1 MIRLEGAVACVTG
14 GARGIGRAT
23 AVALA
28 ARGARVWIGDI
39 DLPAAEATA
48 AEIGGHA
55 AYLDVTD
62 PSGFAEFLIAAGAS
76 GPVEILVNNAGI
88 MRLAPFL
95 DLDLAGHHR
104 EMAINVGG
112 VINGMSLAL
121 PGMVARGRG
130 HIVNVASMAAKV
142 TTPGAAV
149 YCASKFA
156 VGALSRAVRA
166 ELADTGVS
174 VTTVMPAAVHTELT
188 SGVNLRL
195 QPTLQPEE
203 VGAAIV
209 DTVRHRRA
217 EVTIPRWLA
226 PMGTVEQGVPETAL
240 RAVKRRFVGRE
251 PGQYDQRQRSA
262 YLDRIRH

>member
-1 MIRLEGAVACVTG
+1 MIRLEGAIACVTG

-23 AVALA
+23 AIALA
-28 ARGARVWIGDI
+28 ARGAQVWIGDI
-39 DLPAAEATA
+39 DHVGAVATA
-48 AEIGGHA
+48 SEIGGHA
-55 AYLDVTD
+55 AHLDVTD
-62 PSGFAEFLIAAGAS
+62 PASFAEFLAAASAS
-76 GPVEILVNNAGI
+76 GPLEVLVNNAGI

-104 EMAINVGG
+104 EIAINVGG

-121 PGMVARGRG
+121 PGMVARGKG

-156 VGALSRAVRA
+156 VAAFSRAVRA
-166 ELADTGVS
+166 ELTDSGVS
-174 VTTVMPAAVHTELT
+174 ITTVMPAAVHTDLT
-188 SGVNLRL
+188 SGMSLKL
-195 QPTLQPEE
+195 QPTLQPDE
-203 VGAAIV
+203 VGEVIA

-226 PMGTVEQGVPETAL
+226 AIGTVEQGVPETAL
-240 RAVKRRFVGRE
+240 SAVKRRFLGGE
-251 PGQYDQRQRSA
+251 PGQYDPQQRST
-262 YLDRIRH
+262 YLDRIGR

>member
-1 MIRLEGAVACVTG
+1 MTRLDGVVACVTG

-23 AVALA
+23 AAALA
-28 ARGARVWIGDI
+28 ARGAVVWIGDI
-39 DLPAAEATA
+39 DHAAATATA
-48 AEIGGHA
+48 AEIGGYA
-55 AYLDVTD
+55 APLDVTD
-62 PSGFAEFLIAAGAS
+62 PQSFREFLVVAGHS

-95 DLDLAGHHR
+95 DLDLPGHHR
-104 EMAINVGG
+104 ELAINVGG
-112 VINGMSLAL
+112 VVNGMSLAL

-156 VGALSRAVRA
+156 VAALSKAVRA
-166 ELADTGVS
+166 ELDGTGVT

-188 SGVNLRL
+188 SGVDLDF
-195 QPTLQPEE
+195 QPTLEPAE
-203 VGAAIV
+203 VGEAIA

-226 PMGTVEQGVPETAL
+226 AVGPVEQSVPEPVL
-240 RAVKRRFVGRE
+240 NAVKRRFVGRN
-251 PGQYDQRQRSA
+251 PGQFDAGQRRA
-262 YLDRIRH
+262 YLDRLGR

>member
-1 MIRLEGAVACVTG
+1 MMGLDGTVACVTG

-23 AVALA
+23 AIALA
-28 ARGARVWIGDI
+28 ARGAQVWIGDI
-39 DLPAAEATA
+39 DLPVAEATA

-55 AYLDVTD
+55 AQLDVTD
-62 PSGFAEFLIAAGAS
+62 PGSFAEFLNAATET
-76 GPVEILVNNAGI
+76 GPVDVLVNNAGI

-95 DLDLAGHHR
+95 ELDLAGHHR
-104 EMAINVGG
+104 EIAINVGG

-166 ELADTGVS
+166 ELDGTGVT

-188 SGVNLRL
+188 SGVNLKL
-195 QPTLQPEE
+195 QPTLHPAE
-203 VGAAIV
+203 VGEAIA

-226 PMGTVEQGVPETAL
+226 PMGTVEQGIPETAL
-240 RAVKRRFVGRE
+240 RAVKRQFVGRE
-251 PGQYDQRQRSA
+251 PGRYDQQRRRA
-262 YLDRIRH
+262 YLNRIDS

>member
-1 MIRLEGAVACVTG
+1 MIRLDGAVACVTG

-23 AVALA
+23 AGALA
-28 ARGARVWIGDI
+28 ARGAQVWIGDI
-39 DLPAAEATA
+39 DLAAAQETA
-48 AEIGGHA
+48 AEIGAHA
-55 AYLDVTD
+55 AHLDVTA
-62 PSGFAEFLIAAGAS
+62 PGSFAEFLIAAATS
-76 GPVEILVNNAGI
+76 GPVDILVNNAGI

-121 PGMVARGRG
+121 PGMVARGQG

-166 ELADTGVS
+166 ELAGTGVTL
-174 VTTVMPAAVHTELT
+174 TTVMPAAVHTELT
-188 SGVNLRL
+188 SGVNLKL
-195 QPTLQPEE
+195 QPTLQPRE
-203 VGAAIV
+203 VGEAIA
-209 DTVRHRRA
+209 DTVRHRRS

-226 PMGTVEQGVPETAL
+226 PMGTVEQGIPETAL
-240 RAVKRRFVGRE
+240 RAVKRQFVGRD
-251 PGQYDQRQRSA
+251 PGQYDQQQRRS
-262 YLDRIRH
+262 YLDRIQR

>member
-1 MIRLEGAVACVTG
+1 MTRLDGVTACVTG

-23 AVALA
+23 ALALA
-28 ARGARVWIGDI
+28 TRGARVWIGDI
-39 DLPAAEATA
+39 DATAAEATA

-55 AYLDVTD
+55 APLDVTD
-62 PSGFAEFLIAAGAS
+62 PESFAAFLAAATAS

-95 DLDLAGHHR
+95 ELDLPGHHR
-104 EMAINVGG
+104 ELAINVGG
-112 VINGMSLAL
+112 VVNGMSLAL
-121 PGMVARGRG
+121 PDMVARGRG

-156 VGALSRAVRA
+156 VAALSRAVRA
-166 ELADTGVS
+166 ELDGTGVT

-188 SGVNLRL
+188 SGVNLAL
-195 QPTLQPEE
+195 QPTLQPGE
-203 VGAAIV
+203 VGEAIA

-226 PMGTVEQGVPETAL
+226 PMGTVEQGVPEAAL
-240 RAVKRRFVGRE
+240 RAVKRRFVGRD
-251 PGQYDQRQRSA
+251 PGQYDAKRRRA
-262 YLDRIRH
+262 YLDRIDG